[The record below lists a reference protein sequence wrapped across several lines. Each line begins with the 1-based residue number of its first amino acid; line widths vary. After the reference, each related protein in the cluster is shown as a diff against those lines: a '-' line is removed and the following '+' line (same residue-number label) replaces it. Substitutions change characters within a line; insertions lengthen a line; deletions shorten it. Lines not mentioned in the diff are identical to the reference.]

1 MSLNYFVL
9 LVILF
14 SGLVTW
20 LPRITPFILTKYK
33 ELPPIVVR
41 FLNFIPIAIIF
52 SLIVSTIIEPSKTSL
67 YHIKWLEFLALV
79 PTTLVAIRTK
89 NILLTVVIG
98 IISMAVLR
106 LFF

>member
-9 LVILF
+9 LAIIL

-33 ELPPIVVR
+33 DLPPIVVR

-52 SLIVSTIIEPSKTSL
+52 SLIVSTIIEPGKNGL
-67 YHIKWLEFLALV
+67 YHIKWLELLALL

-89 NILLTVVIG
+89 NILLTVLIG
-98 IISMAVLR
+98 IISMAFLR
-106 LFF
+106 LLF